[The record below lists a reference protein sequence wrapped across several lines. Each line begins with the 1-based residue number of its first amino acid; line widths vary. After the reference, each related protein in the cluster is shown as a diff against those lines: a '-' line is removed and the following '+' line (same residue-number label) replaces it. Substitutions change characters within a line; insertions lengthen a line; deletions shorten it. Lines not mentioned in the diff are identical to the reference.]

1 MFCHSLRSI
10 GVARLQT
17 ATTNKGESVMQ
28 EKKIEDKILKAWKC
42 GVPIVAVETKD
53 PGAFASSLFMHLQ
66 VEFNKQKSEAEKIAF
81 VCWDCSKGVSMI
93 FDNPISK
100 AAVSSLGDVD
110 MLADLHSFLVAADKS
125 QQSRVMFIVH
135 NIQFFLSSPGVVQAI
150 YNCRDGFKTE
160 QKTLV
165 LLGGGFVL
173 PPELQN
179 DVIVFDQ
186 PLPTE
191 QELEQVISG
200 VAQASEIRVDT
211 GTLQAAGKA
220 SVGVTAFAAE
230 NLSSLAL
237 SKAGLDVDELW
248 RSKARKINETPGL
261 AVASSGSFESIG
273 GVSTAKQFFRSVL
286 SGRSKPNAIVWI
298 DEIEKAMAGV
308 SGDQSGV
315 SQDQLMQL
323 LTWMQEK
330 RARGAIL
337 NGPPGAAKSAF
348 AKAAGTE
355 FNIPT
360 IQLDL
365 GGAKGPH
372 VGDSEKMIRDALKV
386 IDAVSDGNTLWLAT
400 CNSMGVLPPELRRRF
415 KLGVWF
421 FDLPDL
427 QERRSIWEIYMKRYS
442 LNESFEPLLGKE
454 WTGAEIETCCE
465 LAYDLNVTLLDAAEY
480 IVPVMQHSRTVIEG
494 LRESAAGKF
503 LSASYSGT
511 YTVPGTVSNVSV
523 AVKARKRV
531 D

>member
-1 MFCHSLRSI
+1 M
-10 GVARLQT
+10 
-17 ATTNKGESVMQ
+17 
-28 EKKIEDKILKAWKC
+28 IEAKILKAWKC

-53 PGAFASSLFMHLQ
+53 PGAFAASLHAH
-66 VEFNKQKSEAEKIAF
+66 VATNYNKGKGDAHQIAY
-81 VCWDCSKGVSMI
+81 VCWDCSMGVSMLV
-93 FDNPISK
+93 DDAISK
-100 AAVSSLGDVD
+100 AAINGLGDKD
-110 MLADLHSFLVAADKS
+110 FLTDLHAFLVAAKTNA
-125 QQSRVMFIVH
+125 QERVIYVVH
-135 NIQFFLSSPGVVQAI
+135 NIQFFLANSPSVVQAI
-150 YNCRDGFKTE
+150 YNCRDNFKTL

-165 LLGGGFVL
+165 LLGGGIVL

-179 DVIVFDQ
+179 DVVVFDE
-186 PLPTE
+186 PLPSEAKLEAVIESVAKATE
-191 QELEQVISG
+191 QTLE
-200 VAQASEIRVDT
+200 AN
-211 GTLQAAGKA
+211 TLKAAGKA
-220 SVGVTAFAAE
+220 AVGVTAFAAE

-237 SKAGLDVDELW
+237 SKSGLDVDELW

-261 AVASSGSFESIG
+261 AVASSGSFASIG
-273 GVSTAKQFFRSVL
+273 GVASAKQFFSAVL
-286 SGRSKPNAIVWI
+286 SGRSKPNAIVWV
-298 DEIEKAMAGV
+298 DEIEKALAGV
-308 SGDQSGV
+308 SGDSSGV

-323 LTWMQEK
+323 LTWMQEH

-400 CNSMGVLPPELRRRF
+400 CNSMNVLPPELRRRF

-427 QERRSIWEIYMKRYS
+427 EERKAIWDIYVKRYEIS
-442 LNESFEPLLGKE
+442 EPYDALLSRE

-465 LAYDLNVTLLDAAEY
+465 LAYDLNVGLLAASEY
-480 IVPVMQHSRTVIEG
+480 IVPVMQHSRSIIEG
-494 LRESAAGKF
+494 LRESAKDKF
-503 LSASYSGT
+503 LSASKSGT
-511 YTVPGTVSNVSV
+511 YSVPSSMPAVASV
-523 AVKARKRV
+523 GKTRKRV
-531 D
+531 E